1 LHLAENDP
9 EKRGKHGFLLLFY
22 LVGMHHSHRVRH
34 YRLSRNYPVFT
45 GKDSFMNKNELVSA
59 VADGAN
65 LSKADAQSAVDAV
78 FSAITNELKKGGDVR
93 LVGFGNFSVSKRAA
107 SVGRNPQ
114 TGAAVNIPART
125 VPKFSAGKGLK
136 DAVN

>member
-1 LHLAENDP
+1 MIA
-9 EKRGKHGFLLLFY
+9 K
-22 LVGMHHSHRVRH
+22 
-34 YRLSRNYPVFT
+34 
-45 GKDSFMNKNELVSA
+45 
-59 VADGAN
+59 
-65 LSKADAQSAVDAV
+65 KAGYISPA
-78 FSAITNELKKGGDVR
+78 FCIWRKMTLK
-93 LVGFGNFSVSKRAA
+93 